1 MRQHHGGPP
10 PLVEPL
16 RTAPGSGDVP
26 PVAAAVPSSHPG
38 RRRPKAGLVAVVALV
53 LAVVLFAAGVAT
65 LAPRQ
70 GVASV
75 LAASVV
81 FEPRLP
87 DGTVC
92 PLKPVDFELVT
103 TFVEGAGDLAV
114 EAAGFAVE
122 ALDGGGTCE
131 GLNGLVGLPTT
142 DTSLTL
148 NYVSTGVG
156 GVGDPG
162 DIHAIGFE
170 LTSGA
175 LVVGNRFTAAVEPG
189 SGSITGSRNVVT
201 GGVDGQ
207 ISFDEFVGMVRLG
220 GDDGPDGGG
229 DGGLAVIVGSQPA
242 AVTGNVPAGPGRMLL
257 PGAIVALVVGVGAV
271 GVGMVAR
278 RQRGTATAM
287 N

>member
-1 MRQHHGGPP
+1 MSPDADP
-10 PLVEPL
+10 
-16 RTAPGSGDVP
+16 
-26 PVAAAVPSSHPG
+26 VPSPQSG
-38 RRRPKAGLVAVVALV
+38 RRRPKAWLVAVVALV

-65 LAPRQ
+65 LAPRRGQ
-70 GVASV
+70 PSV
-75 LAASVV
+75 LVASVV
-81 FEPRLP
+81 FQPRLP

-92 PLKPVDFELVT
+92 PLKPVDFQLAA
-103 TFVEGAGDLAV
+103 TFVEGTGDLAV

-142 DTSLTL
+142 ETSLTL

-162 DIHAIGFE
+162 DIHGIGFE

-175 LVVGNRFTAAVEPG
+175 LLVGNRFSAAVEPG
-189 SGSITGSRNVVT
+189 SGSITGSRNVLT
-201 GGVDGQ
+201 GEVDGQ
-207 ISFDEFVGMVRLG
+207 ISFDDFVGVVRLG
-220 GDDGPDGGG
+220 GAGRPDDEG
-229 DGGLAVIVGSQPA
+229 DGGLAVTVGSQPA
-242 AVTGNVPAGPGRMLL
+242 PVTGNVPAGPGRMLL
-257 PGAIVALVVGVGAV
+257 PGGVVALVVGVGAV

>member
-1 MRQHHGGPP
+1 MRQHQGGPP
-10 PLVEPL
+10 TLAEPL
-16 RTAPGSGDVP
+16 PTAPASGAVSLDAD
-26 PVAAAVPSSHPG
+26 AAPSPQPG
-38 RRRPKAGLVAVVALV
+38 RRRPKAWLVAVVALM
-53 LAVVLFAAGVAT
+53 LAVVLFTAGVAT

-70 GVASV
+70 GVPSV
-75 LAASVV
+75 LAASVI

-92 PLKPVDFELVT
+92 PLKPVDFELVA

-142 DTSLTL
+142 ETSLTL
-148 NYVSTGVG
+148 NYISTGVG

-162 DIHAIGFE
+162 DVNAIGFV

-175 LVVGNRFTAAVEPG
+175 LVVGNRFSAAVEPD
-189 SGSITGSRNVVT
+189 SGSITGTRNVVT

-207 ISFDEFVGMVRLG
+207 ISFDEFVGVVRLG
-220 GDDGPDGGG
+220 GDDQPDRGG

-242 AVTGNVPAGPGRMLL
+242 AVTGNVAPGPGRNMLVGGL
-257 PGAIVALVVGVGAV
+257 VALVMGVGAV

-278 RQRGTATAM
+278 RQRSTATAM